1 MNDVELKQRIKTLA
15 LYKGISLEEASEI
28 YSHGIAVSDD
38 TREDTKSENP
48 LLDVIYA
55 VNPDTGLPQG
65 DVAFYLSK
73 NCSPELRQFINDNLM
88 RPIQPLE
95 GLPADKQ
102 DDLFDYIRNE
112 NETRYEYAAR
122 VTKLQREKVVKLT
135 NKE

>member
-1 MNDVELKQRIKTLA
+1 MNDFELKQRIKTLA
-15 LYKGISLEEASEI
+15 LYKGISMEEAEAVYSRGISVSNSE
-28 YSHGIAVSDD
+28 
-38 TREDTKSENP
+38 REDTKSENQ

-73 NCSPELRQFINDNLM
+73 NCSPELRQFINENLM

-102 DDLFDYIRNE
+102 DELFDYIRNA
-112 NETRYEYAAR
+112 NESRYEYAAR
-122 VTKLQREKVVKLT
+122 VTKLQRDKVAKLNVK
-135 NKE
+135 E